1 MLKKITLASSAFALT
16 LTLTCGIGNNLAVAQ
31 DSTTVMP
38 MDTTAPEKAAGGP
51 VETAPKQIPPSENG
65 DDIKLKGGASVVHIE
80 IGNVRDVQIDI
91 KRAKAN
97 ANHLFDEMT
106 RHPITSYNAINTMGP
121 VMMTFIEPTFDMK
134 EVLPARQK
142 WVELYMAQIAPT
154 VALIKED
161 FDAINAGRN
170 TLQYPVGDKEKLD
183 EHLNECFKQ
192 VDAASAAAAVLQ
204 TLTAAP
210 PYDNLAVSKQAVV
223 LAKSLD
229 EMDKATKHLI
239 GELKKGQDR

>member
-1 MLKKITLASSAFALT
+1 MLKKITLASYAMALT
-16 LTLTCGIGNNLAVAQ
+16 LTLTCVGNPAFAQ

-51 VETAPKQIPPSENG
+51 VETAPKQITPAQNG
-65 DDIKLKGGASVVHIE
+65 DDVKLKGGASVVHVE
-80 IGNVRDVQIDI
+80 IDNVRDVQIDI

-142 WVELYMAQIAPT
+142 WVELYMQQIAPT

-161 FDAINAGRN
+161 FDAINSGRN
-170 TLQYPVGDKEKLD
+170 TLQFPAGDKEKLD
-183 EHLNECFKQ
+183 EHLNECFKEI
-192 VDAASAAAAVLQ
+192 DAASAAATTLQ
-204 TLTAAP
+204 KLTTAP
-210 PYDNLAVSKQAVV
+210 PYNNLAVSKQAVV
-223 LAKSLD
+223 LAKSLE

-239 GELKKGQDR
+239 GELKKGENH

>member
-1 MLKKITLASSAFALT
+1 MLKTITLASCALIAT
-16 LTLTCGIGNNLAVAQ
+16 LTLTCLGNAALAQ

-51 VETAPKQIPPSENG
+51 VEAAPKQIPPIQNG
-65 DDIKLKGGASVVHIE
+65 EDLKLKGGASVVHVE
-80 IGNVRDVQIDI
+80 IDNVRDVQIDI

-134 EVLPARQK
+134 EVLPARQR
-142 WVELYMAQIAPT
+142 WVELYMGQIAPT

-161 FDAINAGRN
+161 FDAINSGRN
-170 TLQYPVGDKEKLD
+170 TLQYPVGDNEKLD

-192 VDAASAAAAVLQ
+192 VDAASAAAAILQ

-223 LAKSLD
+223 LAKSL
-229 EMDKATKHLI
+229 EEVDKATKHLI

>member
-1 MLKKITLASSAFALT
+1 MLKKITLASFALAVM
-16 LTLTCGIGNNLAVAQ
+16 LTLACGYDLALAQ

-38 MDTTAPEKAAGGP
+38 MDTTAPEKPAGGP
-51 VETAPKQIPPSENG
+51 VETAPKQVTPVSG
-65 DDIKLKGGASVVHIE
+65 DDIKLKGGASVVHVEIE
-80 IGNVRDVQIDI
+80 NVRDVQIDI

-106 RHPITSYNAINTMGP
+106 RHPITSYQSINTMGP

-134 EVLPARQK
+134 EVLPARQR
-142 WVELYMAQIAPT
+142 WVELYMRQIAPT

-161 FDAINAGRN
+161 FDAINSGRN
-170 TLQYPVGDKEKLD
+170 TLQYTVGDKEKLD

-192 VDAASAAAAVLQ
+192 VEAASATAAVLQ

-239 GELKKGQDR
+239 GELKKEQDR